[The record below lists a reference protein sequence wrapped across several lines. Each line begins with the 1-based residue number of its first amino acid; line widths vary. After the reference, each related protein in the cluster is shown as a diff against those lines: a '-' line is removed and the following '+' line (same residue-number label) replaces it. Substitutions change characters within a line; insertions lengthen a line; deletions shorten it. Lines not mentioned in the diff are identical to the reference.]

1 MIGSKARHG
10 AEPLVVR
17 PEREPR
23 LPSKSGPKSNG
34 DLPRLRSFTQAQPV
48 PRLLAGSARTERTG
62 ALMVLLMFLAGCSSH
77 GADLTQTSAGTAS
90 NVTLTATQRQ
100 HITLYTVTP
109 SSFHSSIDTTG
120 VVDFDQDRATQV
132 LAPFSG
138 PVTTLLVAQGDR
150 VKRGQP
156 LATVTSPD
164 FAAALGAYRKAVA
177 TATNARRIADFDA
190 DMQEHHAISQR
201 EAEQAQADAVGAEA
215 DRAAALQALAAL
227 DVDPKALSAL
237 RAGKDVAH
245 VEGVIRAP
253 IAGTVVEKN
262 ISPGQLLQAG
272 STPCFTIADL
282 SRVWVNANVFG
293 NDVESVHTGDPASIS
308 FGESAKQLPGKVA
321 NVSAEVD
328 PDTRA
333 VAARVEAANPDGAL
347 KKQMYVRVRIESREA
362 RDGLLVPV
370 SAILRDDDNLPFV
383 YVAQQDDSYAR
394 RHVTLGERVGDRY
407 LIPSGLHAGERIVG
421 DGGLFLRFIQS
432 Q

>member
-1 MIGSKARHG
+1 MPKG
-10 AEPLVVR
+10 AT
-17 PEREPR
+17 
-23 LPSKSGPKSNG
+23 
-34 DLPRLRSFTQAQPV
+34 RSV
-48 PRLLAGSARTERTG
+48 WIG
-62 ALMVLLMFLAGCSSH
+62 ALIALLTLLAGCSSH
-77 GADLTQTSAGTAS
+77 GADLAQTTANTAS

-109 SSFHSSIDTTG
+109 SRFRSSIDTTG

-138 PVTTLLVAQGDR
+138 PVTKLLVAQGDR
-150 VKRGQP
+150 VERGQP

-177 TATNARRIADFDA
+177 TATNARRVADSDA
-190 DMQEHHAISQR
+190 DMLEHHAISQR
-201 EAEQAQADAVGAEA
+201 EAEQAQADAVAAEA

-227 DVDPKALSAL
+227 AIDPDALSAL
-237 RAGKDVAH
+237 RAGKDVTRA
-245 VEGVIRAP
+245 EGVIRAP

-272 STPCFTIADL
+272 GTPCFTIADL

-293 NDVESVHTGDPASIS
+293 NDVESVRTGDPASIS
-308 FGESAKQLPGKVA
+308 FGESAKPLSGKVT

-333 VAARVEAANPDGAL
+333 VVARVEAANPDGAL
-347 KKQMYVRVRIESREA
+347 KKRMYVRVRIESREA

-370 SAILRDDDNLPFV
+370 SAVLRDDDNLPFV
-383 YVAQQDDSYAR
+383 YVAQKDDSYAR
-394 RHVTLGERVGDRY
+394 SHVTLGERVGDRY
-407 LIPSGLHAGERIVG
+407 LIPSGLRAGERIVG

>member
-1 MIGSKARHG
+1 M
-10 AEPLVVR
+10 
-17 PEREPR
+17 
-23 LPSKSGPKSNG
+23 
-34 DLPRLRSFTQAQPV
+34 
-48 PRLLAGSARTERTG
+48 G
-62 ALMVLLMFLAGCSSH
+62 ALTVLLTFTLLAGCSSH
-77 GADLTQTSAGTAS
+77 GADLAQTSANTAS

-100 HITLYTVTP
+100 HIALYTVTP
-109 SSFHSSIDTTG
+109 SSFHSSIDATG

-138 PVTTLLVAQGDR
+138 PVVKLLVAQGDR

-164 FAAALGAYRKAVA
+164 FAAALGAYRKAMA
-177 TATNARRIADFDA
+177 AATNARRVADYDT
-190 DMQEHHAISQR
+190 DMLAHHAISQR
-201 EAEQAQADAVGAEA
+201 EAEQAQVDAAGAEA
-215 DRAAALQALAAL
+215 DRAAALQALTAL
-227 DVDPKALSAL
+227 DIDPNALSAS
-237 RAGKDVAH
+237 RADKGVAQ

-293 NDVESVHTGDPASIS
+293 NDVESVRAGDPASIS
-308 FGESAKQLPGKVA
+308 FDEDAKRLPGKVT

-333 VAARVEAANPDGAL
+333 VVARVEAANPDGAL
-347 KKQMYVRVRIESREA
+347 KKRMYVRVRIESREA
-362 RDGLLVPV
+362 RNGLLVPV

-383 YVAQQDDSYAR
+383 YVVQKDDSYAR

-407 LIPSGLHAGERIVG
+407 LIPSGLRAGERIVG

>member
-1 MIGSKARHG
+1 
-10 AEPLVVR
+10 
-17 PEREPR
+17 
-23 LPSKSGPKSNG
+23 
-34 DLPRLRSFTQAQPV
+34 
-48 PRLLAGSARTERTG
+48 
-62 ALMVLLMFLAGCSSH
+62 MVLLVSLAGCSSK
-77 GADLTQTSAGTAS
+77 GADVAQTGASTAS

-100 HITLYTVTP
+100 HIALYTVAP
-109 SSFHSSIDTTG
+109 SRFHPSIDATG

-138 PVTTLLVAQGDR
+138 PVAKLLVAQGDH
-150 VKRGQP
+150 VERGQP

-177 TATNARRIADFDA
+177 AATNARRVADYDA
-190 DMQEHHAISQR
+190 DMQAHHAISQR

-227 DVDPKALSAL
+227 DIDPKALSAL
-237 RAGKDVAH
+237 RAGKDVAR

-293 NDVESVHTGDPASIS
+293 NDVASVRTGDPASIS
-308 FGESAKQLPGKVA
+308 FDEDAKPLAGKVT

-333 VAARVEAANPDGAL
+333 VVARVEAANPDGVL
-347 KKQMYVRVRIESREA
+347 KKRMYVRVRIESREA
-362 RDGLLVPV
+362 HDGLLVPV
-370 SAILRDDDNLPFV
+370 SAVLRDDDNLPFV

-407 LIPSGLHAGERIVG
+407 LIPSGLRAGERIVG